1 MHKIVVSKEIQA
13 EYQHIMTELD
23 HLQGEAQKLREG
35 VEQLPG
41 DGRDLELQGKLT
53 RLFSRLNDYSKEA
66 RTRETLSS
74 ALVSEEEKLREK
86 LVEMEA
92 EQVCCLSIITYLMGQ
107 SVNHISKIN
116 KSITQSVSSL
126 VNEYM

>member
-1 MHKIVVSKEIQA
+1 MKIIHKIVVSKEIQA

-53 RLFSRLNDYSKEA
+53 RLFSRLNEYSKEA

-86 LVEMEA
+86 LVEMET
-92 EQVCCLSIITYLMGQ
+92 EQVCLSQHHHLSDGPISQ
-107 SVNHISKIN
+107 SYFQN
-116 KSITQSVSSL
+116 Q
-126 VNEYM
+126 